1 MAKIKIP
8 KNERRTAVVVSS
20 GFRLKNLFAK
30 SKFLLIFEKK

>member
-30 SKFLLIFEKK
+30 KQIFINF